1 MTCNPTNKI
10 DRKALARELADEI
23 GAEAKYLRVPT
34 CAYQVGPYTIN
45 KDASIT
51 GDDLEAIRAFLIR
64 HDYIHQ
70 EPVAE
75 AVDADQAPSSGDHP
89 SPNEHAP
96 AAEETQAGSSSANA
110 QGGAQDA
117 DQPSSPASNQPN
129 AEEGSMGISISEL
142 SPTALA
148 NLIRLVYARQDLINA
163 MTKSD
168 ALSIDEEVID
178 LLNETGDGTIDSIS
192 KMLRDEAR
200 IGMIRGIMVTDGQL
214 TFSFPF
220 DPEHSELNSSSAK
233 LVSALVERAKAAK
246 RVNARR
252 IEPAGDEMKYF
263 CNSMLT
269 QLGFG
274 GSDFKAD
281 RAALLGH
288 LSGYAAFRSSD
299 KMEAHKHKYAKRKD
313 TKNKL
318 E

>member
-1 MTCNPTNKI
+1 MTCNPTSKI
-10 DRKALARELADEI
+10 DRKALAHELAAEI
-23 GAEAKYLRVPT
+23 GAEARYLRVPT

-75 AVDADQAPSSGDHP
+75 GVDAERSADQAPSAGDHL
-89 SPNEHAP
+89 SPDEHALP
-96 AAEETQAGSSSANA
+96 AEDAQAG
-110 QGGAQDA
+110 
-117 DQPSSPASNQPN
+117 SSPASNQPN
-129 AEEGSMGISISEL
+129 TEEGSVGILISEL

-148 NLIRLVYARQDLINA
+148 NLIRLVYARQNLINA

-220 DPEHSELNSSSAK
+220 DPEHLELNSSCAK

-252 IEPAGDEMKYF
+252 IEPAEDEMKYF

-274 GSDFKAD
+274 GSDFKED

-299 KMEAHKHKYAKRKD
+299 KMEAHKHKYAK
-313 TKNKL
+313 NKL

>member
-1 MTCNPTNKI
+1 MTGNPTNKI
-10 DRKALARELADEI
+10 DRKELARELAAEI

-51 GDDLEAIRAFLIR
+51 GDDLEAIRAFLMR

-75 AVDADQAPSSGDHP
+75 GADAERSADQAPSAGDRL
-89 SPNEHAP
+89 SPDEYASI
-96 AAEETQAGSSSANA
+96 AEETLAGSGSASVQA
-110 QGGAQDA
+110 A
-117 DQPSSPASNQPN
+117 DHPISPASNQPN
-129 AEEGSMGISISEL
+129 AEEGSVGISISEL

-148 NLIRLVYARQDLINA
+148 NLIRLVYARQNLINA
-163 MTKSD
+163 MTRSD

-178 LLNETGDGTIDSIS
+178 LLNETGDGTINSIS
-192 KMLRDEAR
+192 KMLWDEAR
-200 IGMIRGIMVTDGQL
+200 IGMIRGIAVTDGLL
-214 TFSFPF
+214 TFSFSV
-220 DPEHSELNSSSAK
+220 DPDHAEHSPSYPK

-246 RVNARR
+246 WVNARR
-252 IEPAGDEMKYF
+252 IEPAEDEMKYF

-288 LSGYAAFRSSD
+288 LSGYAAFRSSE
-299 KMEAHKHKYAKRKD
+299 KMEAHKRKYAKLKY